1 MKNEVKPM
9 FFRLSR
15 TQRNIAFATVLL
27 LPVFVIMMLTIIA
40 PLVSA
45 IALSFSDYS
54 LMDPDRSW
62 NQFRNYTKLLG
73 SSEFYHSFG
82 ITLTYVAAAVT
93 IDLLLGLLTA
103 VLLNRNIRMRSILRS
118 LFMIPWAIPT
128 IVTAL
133 IFLWIYQP
141 DYGVLNYMM
150 TRSGLMSENVSWLQS
165 MDWALA
171 AITVVAVFR
180 QTPLV
185 SVMLLA
191 GLQNIPASLYEAA
204 RIDGA
209 SGWKMFLHVT
219 LPLLKPVIT
228 SVTLIMIV
236 NNFQMFT
243 LFFTLTNGGPAGSTT
258 SLAILTYETAFSRY
272 ELGKG
277 SAIGVIWLILLFVFS
292 VLFTRYMNRNSE
304 H

>member
-1 MKNEVKPM
+1 M

-62 NQFRNYTKLLG
+62 NQFRNYTELLG

-103 VLLNRNIRMRSILRS
+103 VLLNRNIRMRSFLRS

-219 LPLLKPVIT
+219 LPLIKPVIT

>member
-1 MKNEVKPM
+1 M

>member
-1 MKNEVKPM
+1 M

-62 NQFRNYTKLLG
+62 NQFRNYTELLG

-103 VLLNRNIRMRSILRS
+103 VLLNRNIRMRSFLRS

-180 QTPLV
+180 QTPQV

>member
-1 MKNEVKPM
+1 MP
-9 FFRLSR
+9 FRLSR
-15 TQRNIAFATVLL
+15 AHKNVLFAATLL
-27 LPVFVIMMLTIIA
+27 LPVVVIMVLTIIS

-45 IALSFSDYS
+45 ISLSFTDYS
-54 LMDPDRSW
+54 LMNQVHDW
-62 NQFRNYTKLLG
+62 NNFKHYKDLL
-73 SSEFYHSFG
+73 SSSDFYHSLS
-82 ITLTYVAAAVT
+82 ITLKYVGATVV
-93 IDLLLGLLTA
+93 IDLLLGLLMA
-103 VLLNRNIRMRSILRS
+103 ILLNRNIRMRRFLRS

-141 DYGVLNYMM
+141 DYGVLNYIG
-150 TRSGLMSENVSWLQS
+150 TNAGLLDENVSWLQS
-165 MDWALA
+165 MNWALP

-185 SVMLLA
+185 CVMLLA
-191 GLQNIPASLYEAA
+191 GLQNISASLYEAA

-209 SGWKMFLHVT
+209 SGWRLFRSVT
-219 LPLLKPVIT
+219 LPLLKPVIA

-243 LFFTLTNGGPAGSTT
+243 LFFTLTGGGPAGSTT
-258 SLAILTYETAFSRY
+258 SLAILTYETAFSKY
-272 ELGKG
+272 ELAEG
-277 SAIGVIWLILLFVFS
+277 SAIGVIWLVLLFVFS
-292 VLFTRYMNRNSE
+292 VVFTRFMNRNTD

>member
-1 MKNEVKPM
+1 M

-62 NQFRNYTKLLG
+62 NQFRNYTELLG

-103 VLLNRNIRMRSILRS
+103 VLLNRNIRMRSFLRS